1 MSDSVLFIDKK
12 LITQYSDIFYDLTTV
27 QGFKILYIYMYST
40 NWIFVLIYIFQNKL
54 FYILSLKCAVVIIM
68 HVN

>member
-27 QGFKILYIYMYST
+27 QGFKIWYIYMYST
-40 NWIFVLIYIFQNKL
+40 N
-54 FYILSLKCAVVIIM
+54 
-68 HVN
+68 